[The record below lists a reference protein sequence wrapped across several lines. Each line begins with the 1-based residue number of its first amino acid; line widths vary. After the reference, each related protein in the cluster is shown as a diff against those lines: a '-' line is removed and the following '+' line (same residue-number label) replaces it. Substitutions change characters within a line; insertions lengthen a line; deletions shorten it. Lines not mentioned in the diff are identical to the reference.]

1 MSDLTFAFRML
12 RKSPGFAATAILTLA
27 LSIGATTAVFTI
39 VNAALLAPL
48 PYPQPDR
55 LAYLARVYERD
66 GVRIGK
72 DIAHDGKVWFAVRD
86 GLSKARA
93 AVFSGGESRI
103 NLVAG
108 DRAMTVVESRVSAGF
123 FGVIGVG
130 PVQGREFVADEDR
143 AGGARAAILSDRL
156 WRTVFG
162 GRQDIVG
169 QAILLRGE
177 PHTVIGIMPA
187 GFRGITD
194 ADLWTPLQPST
205 SGEGGGQNY
214 TIVLRLAD
222 GTTWPELDAEAG
234 TTVDPVFERK
244 QTASGAAITHGVMPM
259 QEGLTA
265 GTRQPL
271 LMLTAAVGFVLAVAV
286 VNLAGLLL
294 ARAGLRRREIATR
307 LAMGATRRAVVRQL
321 LVESLLVAA
330 IGGGLGLA
338 VAWLGVGVLH
348 GLAVD
353 VFVASWVRPALDAR
367 VLGVAAGLTILTGV
381 GFGLVPALQSSRVD
395 VRSAL
400 AWGGTRSVAGTGGG
414 WPRRL
419 LVVTEVALGVV
430 LLVAGG
436 LLIRT
441 FVHLQTLNPGFDPE
455 NLVTASAS
463 MDDARYREEGSVARL
478 IETSLARARALPG
491 VESAAVS
498 LGLPYERILNI
509 GFRLVGDAGAADG
522 VQNTTL
528 TYVSDAYFETLRIP
542 LRRGRTLDQRDTA
555 ASQAV
560 AVVNDA
566 FVREYIGDHDPLA
579 QAVTISGVQR
589 QIVGIVG
596 DVQQVGS
603 FFGPFAPIA
612 VLPTVFL
619 PVGQVP
625 PVFMNIVHTWFTP
638 AWVVRQR
645 APGLVT
651 ESMLRQ
657 LMADV
662 DPQLPWASMSTFD
675 ALRSKALARERL
687 LMTLVAVLA
696 VAALVLSAI
705 GIHGLIAG
713 GVAERARE
721 LGIRLA
727 LGATAGQVLRS
738 AALPG
743 IVLAVAG
750 LLAGSALAFA
760 ASGLLRGLLWGVAA
774 NDALTFAAV
783 GAVLFAVA
791 TVASLL
797 PALRTRRLDPATLLR
812 D

>member
-244 QTASGAAITHGVMPM
+244 QTASGAAITHGVIPM

-441 FVHLQTLNPGFDPE
+441 FVHLQTLNPGFDPA

-463 MDDARYREEGSVARL
+463 MDDARYREQESVARL
-478 IETSLARARALPG
+478 IETSLRRARALPG

-509 GFRLVGDAGAADG
+509 GFRFVGGNQVG
-522 VQNTTL
+522 GSVQSTTL
-528 TYVSDAYFETLRIP
+528 TYVSDGYFETLRIP
-542 LRRGRTLDQRDTA
+542 LRRGRTLDERDSA
-555 ASQAV
+555 ASRPV
-560 AVVNDA
+560 LVVNEA
-566 FVREYIGDHDPLA
+566 FVREYVGDRDPLA
-579 QAVTISGVQR
+579 QALVLSGTER
-589 QIVGIVG
+589 QIVGVVG
-596 DVQQVGS
+596 DVPQMG
-603 FFGPFAPIA
+603 GNRGPIA
-612 VLPTVFL
+612 ALPTVFM
-619 PVGQVP
+619 PAGQVSTA
-625 PVFMNIVHTWFTP
+625 FMNLAHTWFTP

>member
-1 MSDLTFAFRML
+1 MSDLTFAWRTL
-12 RKSPGFAATAILTLA
+12 QKSPGFAITAVLTLA

-55 LAYLARVYERD
+55 LAYLARVYERE
-66 GVRIGK
+66 GVRIGH
-72 DIAHDGKVWFAVRD
+72 DTAHDGKVWLAVRD

-93 AVFSGGESRI
+93 AVFSGGESRV
-103 NLVAG
+103 NLAAG
-108 DRAMTVVESRVSAGF
+108 DRAMAVVESRVSAGY
-123 FGVIGVG
+123 FGVLGVG
-130 PVQGREFVADEDR
+130 PVLGRELVADEDR
-143 AGGARAAILSDRL
+143 AGGPRAVILSDRL
-156 WRTVFG
+156 WRGVFG
-162 GRQDIVG
+162 AEPDLIGK
-169 QAILLRGE
+169 AILLRGE
-177 PHTVIGIMPA
+177 PHTVVGVMPA

-222 GTTWPELDAEAG
+222 GVAWPELDAEAG
-234 TTVDPVFERK
+234 ATVDPVFERK
-244 QTASGAAITHGVMPM
+244 QTASGAAITHGVIRM

-294 ARAGLRRREIATR
+294 ARAGIRRREIATR
-307 LAMGATRRAVVRQL
+307 LAMGASRRAIVRQL
-321 LVESLLVAA
+321 LVESLLVAC

-338 VAWLGVGVLH
+338 VAWFGVGALH
-348 GLAVD
+348 GLAAD
-353 VFVASWVRPALDAR
+353 VFVASWVRPALDWR
-367 VLGVAAGLTILTGV
+367 VLGVAAGLTIFTGLA
-381 GFGLVPALQSSRVD
+381 FGLVPALQSSRVD

-430 LLVAGG
+430 LLVAAG

-441 FVHLQTLNPGFDPE
+441 FIHLQTLSPGFDPR

-463 MDDARYREEGSVARL
+463 LDDARYRERESVARL
-478 IETSLARARALPG
+478 IETSLLSARALPG
-491 VESAAVS
+491 AESAAVS
-498 LGLPYERILNI
+498 LGLPYERILNTV
-509 GFRLVGDAGAADG
+509 FRFVGGG
-522 VQNTTL
+522 QVEGSVQITNV
-528 TYVSDAYFETLRIP
+528 TYVSDGYFETLRIP
-542 LRRGRTLDQRDTA
+542 LRRGRPLDGRDSA
-555 ASQAV
+555 ASRPV
-560 AVVNDA
+560 VVVNEA
-566 FVREYIGDHDPLA
+566 FIREYVGDRDPLT
-579 QAVTISGVQR
+579 QALALSGAER
-589 QIVGIVG
+589 QIVGVVG
-596 DVQQVGS
+596 DVQQVGGS
-603 FFGPFAPIA
+603 LAPIA
-612 VLPTVFL
+612 VFPTVFV

-625 PVFMNIVHTWFTP
+625 PALMNLAHTWFAP
-638 AWVVRQR
+638 AWIVRQR

-651 ESMLRQ
+651 ESMLRE

-662 DPQLPWASMSTFD
+662 DPRLPWASMSTFD
-675 ALRSKALARERL
+675 ALRSRALARERL
-687 LMTLVAVLA
+687 LMALVAMLGI
-696 VAALVLSAI
+696 AALMLSAI
-705 GIHGLIAG
+705 GIHGLIAS
-713 GVAERARE
+713 GVAERMRE

-727 LGATAGQVLRS
+727 LGATAGQVMRS

-743 IVLAVAG
+743 IALALAG
-750 LLAGSALAFA
+750 LLAGSVLAY
-760 ASGLLRGLLWGVAA
+760 ASTGLLRGLLWGVAE

-783 GAVLFAVA
+783 GAVLLAVA
-791 TVASLL
+791 TAASVL
-797 PALRTRRLDPATLLR
+797 PALRTRRFDPATLLR

>member
-1 MSDLTFAFRML
+1 MNDLMFAFRML

-48 PYPQPDR
+48 PYPHPGR

-66 GVRIGK
+66 GVRIGQ
-72 DIAHDGKVWFAVRD
+72 DTAHDGKVWFAVRD

-108 DRAMTVVESRVSAGF
+108 DRAMAVVESRVSAGY
-123 FGVIGVG
+123 FGVLGVG
-130 PVQGREFVADEDR
+130 PTQGREFSADEDR
-143 AGGARAAILSDRL
+143 AGGPPAAILSDRL
-156 WRTVFG
+156 WRNVFG
-162 GRQDIVG
+162 GRPDLIG

-177 PHTVIGIMPA
+177 PHTVVGIMPA
-187 GFRGITD
+187 GFRGTTD
-194 ADLWTPLQPST
+194 ADVWTPLEPST
-205 SGEGGGQNY
+205 TGEGGGQNY

-234 TTVDPVFERK
+234 AIVDPVFERR

-259 QEGLTA
+259 QQGLTA

-307 LAMGATRRAVVRQL
+307 LAMGASRLAIVRQL

-353 VFVASWVRPALDAR
+353 VFVASWVQPVLDAR

-381 GFGLVPALQSSRVD
+381 AFGLVPALQSSRVD

-419 LVVTEVALGVV
+419 LVVTQVALGVV
-430 LLVAGG
+430 LLVAAG

-441 FVHLQTLNPGFDPE
+441 FVHLQTLSPGFDPR

-463 MDDARYREEGSVARL
+463 LDDARYREQESVARL
-478 IETSLARARALPG
+478 IETSLTRMRALAG

-498 LGLPYERILNI
+498 LGLPYQRILNM
-509 GFRLVGDAGAADG
+509 GFRLVGGGQADDR
-522 VQNTTL
+522 VQMTTL
-528 TYVSDAYFETLRIP
+528 TYVSNGYFETLGIP
-542 LRRGRTLDQRDTA
+542 LRRGRTLDARDSA
-555 ASQAV
+555 ASRPV
-560 AVVNDA
+560 LVVNEA
-566 FVREYIGDHDPLA
+566 FVREYVGGRDPLA
-579 QAVTISGVQR
+579 QALVVSGAER
-589 QIVGIVG
+589 QIVGVVG
-596 DVQQVGS
+596 DVPQIGS
-603 FFGPFAPIA
+603 FGNYGPIA
-612 VLPTVFL
+612 ALPMAFV
-619 PVGQVP
+619 PVGQVSDG
-625 PVFMNIVHTWFTP
+625 FMNLVHTWFAP
-638 AWVVRQR
+638 AWIVRQQ
-645 APGLVT
+645 APGIVT

-657 LMADV
+657 LMAGV
-662 DPQLPWASMSTFD
+662 DPQLPWASMSTLD
-675 ALRSKALARERL
+675 GLRSKALARERL
-687 LMTLVAVLA
+687 LMSL
-696 VAALVLSAI
+696 VAALGLAALMLSAI
-705 GIHGLIAG
+705 GIHGLIAS
-713 GVAERARE
+713 GVTERMRE
-721 LGIRLA
+721 MGIRLA
-727 LGATAGQVLRS
+727 LGATAGQVVRS

-743 IVLAVAG
+743 ILLALAG
-750 LLAGSALAFA
+750 LLLGAVMAYA
-760 ASGLLRGLLWGVAA
+760 ASGLLRGLLWGVAE
-774 NDALTFAAV
+774 NDTLTFVTV
-783 GAVLFAVA
+783 GAVLFVVA
-791 TVASLL
+791 GLASVL
-797 PALRTRRLDPATLLR
+797 PALKARSCDPARLLN